1 VLAGAF
7 FSRWPG
13 QLLTWWVRSRGAT
26 VSLARAR
33 LCGSGRTT
41 VARFAGTAGLATT
54 RFTVVPNMFHAL
66 AQSIHQVV
74 DLRLSLLFLRSDY
87 IAAVDLRRDELMDLL
102 AVTVH
107 IMAKIEVLVGPIL
120 NQLFGQ
126 LCRLIRR
133 PQVGQVVHE
142 GRWTLDR
149 LCVME

>member
-1 VLAGAF
+1 QALAGKVDEVLNHPDARANPFRTDLLARHDLGDRFCVLVEGVPRREGRHCLHLSDPTLVTLFSRRFVLAGAF
-7 FSRWPG
+7 FSSWPG

-87 IAAVDLRRDELMDLL
+87 I
-102 AVTVH
+102 
-107 IMAKIEVLVGPIL
+107 
-120 NQLFGQ
+120 
-126 LCRLIRR
+126 
-133 PQVGQVVHE
+133 
-142 GRWTLDR
+142 
-149 LCVME
+149 